1 MPSGNLDEPVTAS
14 SPHAEPP
21 RTFRLPA
28 DYYSTPPADVR
39 PLFPKWVPLGC
50 GTASA
55 VLLVLLFAGGAIL
68 TGPRL
73 AQFMDY
79 VVGSSLGEVKGM
91 YAKDVTADQKA
102 RFDTE
107 VKQLRENLRSGK
119 VSMQNFQ
126 PFLKLMQ
133 TVMGDKKVTHEEVD
147 RLTKAAHEA
156 TLKGTTKTPPPVEEP
171 PPRDHQPL
179 AH

>member
-1 MPSGNLDEPVTAS
+1 MPSGNLDEPVTPS
-14 SPHAEPP
+14 SPHADPP
-21 RTFRLPA
+21 HAFRLPA
-28 DYYSTPPADVR
+28 DYYSTPVADVR

-55 VLLVLLFAGGAIL
+55 ILLVLLFAAGAII

-79 VVGSSLGEVKGM
+79 VVGSSLGELKGM
-91 YAKDVTADQKA
+91 YAKDVTVDEKT
-102 RFDTE
+102 RFDVE

-126 PFLKLMQ
+126 PFLKSMQ
-133 TVMGDKKVTHEEVD
+133 TAISDKKVTADEVE
-147 RLTKAAHEA
+147 RLTKTAHEA
-156 TLKGTTKTPPPVEEP
+156 RLKGTTKTSPVE
-171 PPRDHQPL
+171 H
-179 AH
+179 

>member
-1 MPSGNLDEPVTAS
+1 MPSGNLDEPVTTS
-14 SPHAEPP
+14 SPHADPP
-21 RTFRLPA
+21 RAFRLPA
-28 DYYSTPPADVR
+28 DYYSTPAADVR
-39 PLFPKWVPLGC
+39 PLFPKWVPVGC

-55 VLLVLLFAGGAIL
+55 VLLVLLFAAGAIV

-91 YAKDVTADQKA
+91 YAKDVTAGDKA
-102 RFDTE
+102 RFDAE

-126 PFLKLMQ
+126 PFLKQLQ
-133 TVMGDKKVTHEEVD
+133 GVMTDKTVTHDEVD
-147 RLTKAAHEA
+147 RLTKSAHEA
-156 TLKGTTKTPPPVEEP
+156 TLKGTTKTPPVEEP

>member
-1 MPSGNLDEPVTAS
+1 MPSGNLDEPVTTS
-14 SPHAEPP
+14 SPNAEPP
-21 RTFRLPA
+21 RAFRLPA
-28 DYYSTPPADVR
+28 DYYSTPPSEVR

-55 VLLVLLFAGGAIL
+55 VVLVLLFAGGAIV

-73 AQFMDY
+73 AQFMDF
-79 VVGSSLGEVKGM
+79 VVGSSLGELKGM
-91 YAKDVTADQKA
+91 YAKDVTAGDKA
-102 RFDTE
+102 RFDGE
-107 VKQLRENLRSGK
+107 VKQLREKLRAGK

-133 TVMGDKKVTHEEVD
+133 SVIVDKKVSHEEVD

-156 TLKGTTKTPPPVEEP
+156 TLKGTAKTPPVEEP
-171 PPRDHQPL
+171 QARDH
-179 AH
+179 H

>member
-1 MPSGNLDEPVTAS
+1 MPSGNLDEPVTTS
-14 SPHAEPP
+14 SLHADPP
-21 RTFRLPA
+21 RAFRLPA

-55 VLLVLLFAGGAIL
+55 VLLVLLFVGGAII

-73 AQFMDY
+73 AEFTDY
-79 VVGSSLGEVKGM
+79 VVGSSLGELKGM
-91 YAKDVTADQKA
+91 YTKDVTAAQKA
-102 RFDTE
+102 RFDAE

-119 VSMQNFQ
+119 ISMQNFQ
-126 PFLKLMQ
+126 PFLQAMN
-133 TVMGDKKVTHEEVD
+133 TVVGDKKVTGEEVD

-156 TLKGTTKTPPPVEEP
+156 ILRGTTKTPPVEEA
-171 PPRDHQPL
+171 PPRDRQHSRSS
-179 AH
+179 